1 MTPPMGLQALGLVTP
16 LGCGKEAVAQKL
28 FAGTRA
34 GLTPCSDRIPG
45 KSVYVGSVTGGL
57 PEMPPK
63 LSAFDCRNN
72 RLMMAA
78 LMEIADDVAAAA
90 DRFGHGRI
98 AVIVGTSTSGIA
110 EAEVAFTA
118 CRSSGNWP
126 AEFDYRQLEAGGL
139 AEFAARWLGLTGPA
153 YTVVTACSSSAKVF
167 GSARRLIAA
176 GVCDAAVVGGADS
189 ICGLTL
195 NGFDSLE
202 ALSSGRCNPFS
213 ANRDGINIGEGAAA
227 LLLTPEPGPV
237 DLLGVGETSDAYHIS
252 APDPEGVGATGAM
265 RAALEDAEIE
275 KDEVAYIN
283 LHGTA
288 TPLNDQMESRAVAG
302 LFPEGVPCSSTKAM
316 TGHMLGA
323 AGACE
328 AAFLW
333 LALNPG
339 FSTGHLPPHLWDGVA
354 DPELPQLDLVAPGT
368 AFADDDR
375 VAMMGNSY
383 AFGGNNVALVLG
395 RGWRRS

>member
-1 MTPPMGLQALGLVTP
+1 MTPRLGIQALGLATP
-16 LGCGKEAVAQKL
+16 LGCGKSAVARAL

-34 GLTPCSDRIPG
+34 GLVPCSDRIPD
-45 KSVYVGSVTGGL
+45 KSIYVGAVTGSL
-57 PEMPPK
+57 PEIPAE
-63 LSAFDCRNN
+63 LSALDCRNN
-72 RLMMAA
+72 RLMLAA
-78 LMEIADDVAAAA
+78 LTEIAEDVEAAA
-90 DRFGHGRI
+90 DRFGRDRI

-110 EAEVAFTA
+110 EAEAAFA
-118 CRSSGNWP
+118 AHRSSGDWP

-139 AEFAARWLGLTGPA
+139 AEFTVRWLGLSGPA

-167 GSARRLIAA
+167 GSARRLIAT
-176 GVCDAAVVGGADS
+176 GMCDAAVVGGADS

-202 ALSSGRCNPFS
+202 VLSSDRCNPFS

-227 LLLTPEPGPV
+227 FLLTPEVGPV
-237 DLLGVGETSDAYHIS
+237 DLLGVGESSDAYHIS
-252 APDPEGVGATGAM
+252 APDPEGAGAADAM
-265 RAALEDAEIE
+265 RAAIEDAGIE
-275 KDEVAYIN
+275 NDEVAYIN

-302 LFPEGVPCSSTKAM
+302 LFPHGVPCSSTKSM

-333 LALNPG
+333 LTLNPDFG
-339 FSTGHLPPHLWDGVA
+339 SGLLPPHLWDGVV
-354 DPELPQLDLVAPGT
+354 DPELPALNLVAPGT
-368 AFADDDR
+368 SYAGEER
-375 VAMMGNSY
+375 VAMLGNSF
-383 AFGGNNVALVLG
+383 AFGGNNVALLFG
-395 RGWRRS
+395 RGWRRP

>member
-1 MTPPMGLQALGLVTP
+1 MTIPLGLQALGVVTP
-16 LGCGKEAVAQKL
+16 LGCGKNEVARAL

-34 GLTPCSDRIPG
+34 GLVPSSDRIPD
-45 KSVYVGSVTGGL
+45 KSVYVGAVAGAL
-57 PEMPPK
+57 PEAPPE

-72 RLMMAA
+72 RLMLAA
-78 LMEIADDVAAAA
+78 LMEVAGDVADAA
-90 DRFGHGRI
+90 DRFGRDRI
-98 AVIVGTSTSGIA
+98 AVVVGTSTSGIA
-110 EAEVAFTA
+110 EAEAAFAT
-118 CRSSGNWP
+118 CRSSGDWP
-126 AEFDYRQLEAGGL
+126 VEFDYRQLEAGGL
-139 AEFAARWLGLTGPA
+139 AEFTVRWLGLTGPA
-153 YTVVTACSSSAKVF
+153 YTIVTACSSSAKVF

-202 ALSSGRCNPFS
+202 ALSKERCNPFS

-227 LLLTPEPGPV
+227 FLLTGEAGPV

-252 APDPEGVGATGAM
+252 APEPSGVGAVGAM
-265 RAALEDAEIE
+265 RAALEDAEIGS
-275 KDEVAYIN
+275 DAVAYIN

-288 TPLNDQMESRAVAG
+288 TRLNDEMESRAVAG
-302 LFPEGVPCSSTKAM
+302 LFPDGVPCSSTKSM

-333 LALNPG
+333 LTLNTEFG
-339 FSTGHLPPHLWDGVA
+339 SGQLPPHLWDDVA
-354 DPELPQLDLVAPGT
+354 DPELPSLDLVAPGT
-368 AFADDDR
+368 GYADKER
-375 VAMMGNSY
+375 VAMLGNSF
-383 AFGGNNVALVLG
+383 AFGGNNVALLFG
-395 RGWRRS
+395 RGWR